1 MLGGV
6 LHRQALSRLELTR
19 KLSAFTCE
27 CGGEF
32 NYILKIANPPAAW

>member
-6 LHRQALSRLELTR
+6 LYGRALSRLELAR
-19 KLSAFTCE
+19 KLSAFACE